1 VNQFPQKL
9 SPMVNIS
16 ADSAVFALP
25 GGRWAMVAE
34 ATWGGGN
41 IALQIKCPNGAYAAV
56 SGMSLTAN
64 GQVSAQLPP
73 GDYKIVRTTA
83 NNIYANMVWVPE

>member
-1 VNQFPQKL
+1 MNQYPTSITAL
-9 SPMVNIS
+9 SNQA
-16 ADSAVFALP
+16 ADSAVFSLP

-41 IALQIKCPNGAYAAV
+41 IALHIKCPNGTFAAV
-56 SGMSLTAN
+56 TGMSLTAN
-64 GQVSAQLPP
+64 GMVSAQVPP

-83 NNIYANMVWVPE
+83 TAIYARMVWIPE